1 MDSERDK
8 TVVAW
13 LRGNRAAEAIPDLLL
28 VLLCGVV
35 VGGSVW
41 LSWHGSSVEW
51 VSRSGSV
58 MVLVG
63 ATLEYRNANYLKIA
77 MEESIRWAS
86 GVGGPVIFEWAWYRR
101 LSRYVAH
108 TLVVAG
114 TLLWGYGDVW
124 IGL

>member
-1 MDSERDK
+1 MGSDRDK
-8 TVVAW
+8 IVVTW
-13 LRGNRAAEAIPDLLL
+13 LRGNRPTEAVPDLLI
-28 VLLCGVV
+28 VLLCVVV

-41 LSWHGSSVEW
+41 LSWLGSSVEW
-51 VSRSGSV
+51 VSRSGSIIA
-58 MVLVG
+58 LAG
-63 ATLEYRNANYLKIA
+63 AILEYRNANYLKIA

-114 TLLWGYGDVW
+114 TLIWGYGDVW
-124 IGL
+124 ISL

>member
-8 TVVAW
+8 TVVTW
-13 LRGNRAAEAIPDLLL
+13 LKGNRIQEAIPDFLL
-28 VLLCGVV
+28 VALCGGVV
-35 VGGSVW
+35 AGSIW
-41 LSWHGSSVEW
+41 LSLGDTSEAW

-58 MVLVG
+58 MVLIG
-63 ATLEYRNANYLKIA
+63 AILEYRNANYLKVA

-86 GVGGPVIFEWAWYRR
+86 GVGGPVIFEWTWYRR
-101 LSRYVAH
+101 LSRYIAH
-108 TLVVAG
+108 ILVIAG